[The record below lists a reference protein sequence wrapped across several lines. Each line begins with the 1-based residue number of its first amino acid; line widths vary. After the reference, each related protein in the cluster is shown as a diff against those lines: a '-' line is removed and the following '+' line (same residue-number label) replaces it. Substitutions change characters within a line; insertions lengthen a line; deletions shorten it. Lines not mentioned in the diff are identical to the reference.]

1 MCVHVCMYLLAVCV
15 CVHACVYVCA
25 CCVCVCVCTHVCMCV
40 HVVCVCGVCVVVNN
54 LQVELLW
61 VALRTV

>member
-1 MCVHVCMYLLAVCV
+1 MCVHV
-15 CVHACVYVCA
+15 
-25 CCVCVCVCTHVCMCV
+25 VCVCVCARKCMCV